1 MAEPGAAYKGR
12 NSSPIR
18 FDWKVFIWCFLIA
31 AILWLLTALNE
42 QYTSNAIS
50 VKVHYQNIPRDRV
63 FVKPLPEEFK
73 LSVNAKGWDLMSYY
87 FKGMDVINIDLND
100 YAKQDV
106 ILSKRLAP
114 TMQEQ
119 LSQKIVI
126 TDIYPES
133 ISLQKAP
140 KIYKKVPVKLNMAVT
155 YERQYNLGDEIHYT
169 PDSITVSG
177 PATAVNGINYVETEL
192 LKLKDINKPLNVPV
206 KLKNPAAQNIYY
218 SAKEVQVNIPLYQ
231 LTEQVTTIPVTII
244 NSKLKYPIHLIPRK
258 VTLTYQTSLNRFN
271 QIDSTLFEAIVDGS
285 KIDTS
290 RRQLLK
296 VDVISQPKFTYNLHI
311 RPEYV
316 DYIINK

>member
-1 MAEPGAAYKGR
+1 MAEPGAAYQGR
-12 NSSPIR
+12 NNSPIR

-42 QYTSNAIS
+42 QYTSNTIS
-50 VKVHYQNIPRDRV
+50 VKVHYLNLPKDKV
-63 FVKPLPEEFK
+63 FVKPLPDEFK

-100 YAKQDV
+100 YARQDV
-106 ILSKRLAP
+106 ILSKRLVP
-114 TMQEQ
+114 TMQQ
-119 LSQKIVI
+119 QISQKIVI

-133 ISLQKAP
+133 ISLTKAQK
-140 KIYKKVPVKLNMAVT
+140 IFKKVPVKLNMAVS
-155 YERQYNLGDEIHYT
+155 YEKQYDLGDEIKYS
-169 PDSITVSG
+169 PDSIIVSG
-177 PATAVNGINYVETEL
+177 PATAVNGIKYVETEV
-192 LKLKDINKPLNVPV
+192 LKQDHVNKAIVASV
-206 KLKNPAAQNIYY
+206 KLKAPATQNIFYN
-218 SAKEVQVNIPLYQ
+218 ARDIKVEIPVYQ
-231 LTEQVTTIPVTII
+231 LTEQVTTIPVTVI
-244 NSKLKYPIHLIPRK
+244 NSKLNYPIRLIPRK

-296 VDVISQPKFTYNLHI
+296 VDIISQPKFTYNLHI